1 MKSDVFKRF
10 DDWQK
15 QKDIAIFFIARLKSS
30 REASLPTY
38 DYASSLALARLI
50 SQFDTERLVKII
62 NVYGNYVTIERNEKG
77 AFAFAPVTF
86 DHYARQFFDQ
96 TDLARP

>member
-38 DYASSLALARLI
+38 DYASSLALARII
-50 SQFDTERLVKII
+50 SQNDTERLVKVI
-62 NVYGNYVTIERNEKG
+62 NVYGHYVTIERNEKG
-77 AFAFAPVTF
+77 CFAFAPVTL
-86 DHYARQFFDQ
+86 DHHERNFFNQ
-96 TDLARP
+96 TDDKRP